1 MAPLDRR
8 SHARLLAT
16 VLLAAFSVLAGAVA
30 APPATA
36 AESRATDPT
45 GDAAPPSADGAGDLR
60 AATVADAKGGRL
72 RFAVVTAPAAE
83 PWVLVV
89 DIRVGRR
96 LFQVRGDRVY
106 RVAGF
111 GIEGVEA
118 RETGMANVRRRGDRT
133 TISFPRTAIGG
144 PRALRWR
151 VRSLIGLEPVD
162 SLPDAGF
169 ERHVSA
175 SAAPAV
181 RGPDRVSPGRR
192 VRLRARGF
200 PARQPLRVTL
210 QPTANR
216 GGNGFGIAI
225 RRSFRTDGRG
235 RALLRFRFPRR
246 YLGCA
251 GADDCTSLRWRKGAR
266 VDANVCTASG
276 SADFQCARRVVR
288 VVRP

>member
-8 SHARLLAT
+8 SHARLLAAT
-16 VLLAAFSVLAGAVA
+16 LLAAISVLAGTAGTPA
-30 APPATA
+30 ATA

-45 GDAAPPSADGAGDLR
+45 GDAAPPSRDGAGDLR
-60 AATVADAKGGRL
+60 VATVADAKGGRL
-72 RFAVVTAPAAE
+72 RFTVVTPPAPE
-83 PWVLVV
+83 PWLAV

-96 LFQVRGDRVY
+96 LFQVRRDRIY
-106 RVAGF
+106 RVASF
-111 GIEGVEA
+111 GIEGVKA
-118 RETGMANVRRRGDRT
+118 RETGVADVRRRGDRT

-175 SAAPAV
+175 RAAPAV
-181 RGPDRVSPGRR
+181 RGPARVSPGRR

-200 PARQPLRVTL
+200 PARQRLRVTL
-210 QPTANR
+210 QPTVNR

-235 RALLRFRFPRR
+235 RAVLRFRFPRR

-251 GADDCTSLRWRKGAR
+251 GADDCRSLRWRPGAR

-288 VVRP
+288 VVRS